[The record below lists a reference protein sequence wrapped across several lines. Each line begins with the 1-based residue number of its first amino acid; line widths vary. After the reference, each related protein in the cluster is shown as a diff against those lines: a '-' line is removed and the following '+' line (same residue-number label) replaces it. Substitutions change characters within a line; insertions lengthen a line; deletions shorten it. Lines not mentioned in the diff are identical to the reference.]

1 VKVSIDLAGTAR
13 ALWRFVALLVLT
25 LLVTECQS
33 AQSAGE
39 NPTGGETHF
48 LKSCALDSRTCGS
61 ELVCLCGVCSLP
73 CNDGASC
80 GALPGASCA
89 LPGETATCA
98 LASTGHCD
106 VACAADAECA
116 TLSDA
121 HRCVGGVC
129 RANDPAPS
137 ACPATQLTANQV
149 LLIGDSFFAT
159 GHRIAA
165 FLEELARQSGAL
177 LPGERYRDGSSLVG
191 NTLALLGTGIEEQ
204 YAAASAES
212 PVGAVLMNGG
222 GADLLIGSC
231 EALTPDCPLLAEA
244 AAAAQALLARMADDG
259 VEHVVYAFYP
269 DPLDAE
275 LRSEVDA
282 LRPLIASVC
291 EASPLPCHW
300 VDLRPVFEGKYDSYV
315 EADGINPT
323 PEGAQA
329 AAQAIS
335 EAMEQACIGR

>member
-1 VKVSIDLAGTAR
+1 VSIELVMAAR

-25 LLVTECQS
+25 VLVTQCQS

-61 ELVCLCGVCSLP
+61 ELSCLCGVCSLP
-73 CNDGASC
+73 CNDRASC

-89 LPGETATCA
+89 LPGETATCL

-106 VACAADAECA
+106 VACIADAECA
-116 TLSDA
+116 TVSDA
-121 HRCVGGVC
+121 HRCVAGVC
-129 RANDPAPS
+129 RASDAAPS
-137 ACPATQLTANQV
+137 ACPATRVTANQV

-165 FLEELARQSGAL
+165 FLEELARQSAAL
-177 LPGERYRDGSSLVG
+177 LPGERYRDSSNLVG
-191 NTLALLGTGIEEQ
+191 NTLALLGPGIEQQ
-204 YAAASAES
+204 YSEASAES
-212 PVGAVLMNGG
+212 PVGAVLMTGG

-231 EALTPDCPLLAEA
+231 DELTPDCPLLLEA
-244 AAAAQALLARMADDG
+244 ADAAQALLLRMAEDG

-269 DPLDAE
+269 DPADAQ
-275 LRSEVDA
+275 LRAEVDA
-282 LRPLIASVC
+282 LRPLIAKEC

-300 VDLRPVFEGKYDSYV
+300 VDLRPAFEGKYDSYV

-323 PEGAQA
+323 PEGARA
-329 AAQAIS
+329 AALLIW
-335 EAMEQACIGR
+335 ETMEQACIGR